1 MRLEAEANTARVRIN
16 PPDYDP
22 EYRISTFPI
31 LASCVLLEKC
41 HVPYAWV
48 SQRVSTRARKSA
60 FRCLMDFG
68 TGKSAVSRSCL
79 IIRSLEATW
88 TDETIPLWTGLG
100 LSLAFVLLLTCKL
113 T

>member
-1 MRLEAEANTARVRIN
+1 M
-16 PPDYDP
+16 
-22 EYRISTFPI
+22 
-31 LASCVLLEKC
+31 C
-41 HVPYAWV
+41 HMHGFLRGFQPGPG
-48 SQRVSTRARKSA
+48 KSA